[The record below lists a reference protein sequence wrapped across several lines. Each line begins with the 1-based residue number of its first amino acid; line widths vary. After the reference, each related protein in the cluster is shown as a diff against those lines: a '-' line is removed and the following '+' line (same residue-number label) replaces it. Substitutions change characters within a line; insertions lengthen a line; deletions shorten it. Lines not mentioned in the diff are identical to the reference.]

1 MDQNNPKHKLTS
13 TLFIEERESLYSR
26 SLNVFDKGKT
36 QSMVLMSSFRESEE
50 AAVEERD
57 NVAEKRKVRR

>member
-36 QSMVLMSSFRESEE
+36 QSMVLMSSFND
-50 AAVEERD
+50 AW
-57 NVAEKRKVRR
+57 NVRHGNSLAIIVLDIT

>member
-1 MDQNNPKHKLTS
+1 
-13 TLFIEERESLYSR
+13 
-26 SLNVFDKGKT
+26 
-36 QSMVLMSSFRESEE
+36 MVLMSSFRESEE